1 MIRKATISDLE
12 ACYACIL
19 DAKAFLKESG
29 STQWNDP
36 DDDYPNKI
44 TILNDIKN
52 GNCYVYDDNNEIH
65 GMCVYMIGED
75 ENYKKINGSW
85 KSSQLP
91 YLTIHRIAVRCAMHG
106 KGVSKALIDF
116 GITMM
121 VKLNLASIKV
131 DTHILN
137 IPMQKLLE
145 HKGFKHC
152 GEITLL
158 RVDFDNKREAY
169 EYVNPAFLVK

>member
-1 MIRKATISDLE
+1 MIRKANISDLE

-36 DDDYPNKI
+36 DDDYPNKN
-44 TILNDIKN
+44 TILDDIKN
-52 GNCYVYDDNNEIH
+52 GNCYIYENNNEIL
-65 GMCVYMIGED
+65 GMCVYIVGED
-75 ENYKKINGSW
+75 ENYKEINGSW
-85 KSSQLP
+85 ISKQSP
-91 YLTIHRIAVRCAMHG
+91 YLTIHRIAVRCDMHG
-106 KGVSKALIDF
+106 KGISKVLIDF
-116 GITMM
+116 GIDMM
-121 VKLNLASIKV
+121 NNLNLNSIKV

-145 HKGFKHC
+145 HKGFKRC

-169 EYVNPAFLVK
+169 EYVNPTHLVK